1 MGPNDMRG
9 VYLDRV
15 DWLFLDRVSGVHTSI
30 PSEKVTPPPPPLG
43 NDRVIT
49 VHDGETY
56 SSDDY
61 DPLSGT
67 GVVITCIDG
76 WLQYTDRNGSSSCK
90 NANMNGKIYVAA
102 VTKQSRSTKGGSST
116 SVSSPP
122 SSYRNGGAS
131 QGN

>member
-1 MGPNDMRG
+1 MFSRPLFKVVSMMSVVTSGFQMNGPNA
-9 VYLDRV
+9 
-15 DWLFLDRVSGVHTSI
+15 
-30 PSEKVTPPPPPLG
+30 K
-43 NDRVIT
+43 VIT

-61 DPLSGT
+61 DPLSGA